1 MELVVLNPG
10 GVMGPT
16 LVGTLTGTSVG
27 MMHDMLHGK
36 MTMIPDIALGMVD
49 VRDVAKIHVKA
60 ISTPEAAGKRFVLA
74 SSEAIPMMR
83 IAKLLRLY
91 GYSKVSTRKAP
102 DLLLKFM
109 ALFNRDLKGVVSF
122 LGHKVG
128 YDNSET
134 KSILGWK
141 PTPIDISIVE
151 MASSLPV

>member
-1 MELVVLNPG
+1 
-10 GVMGPT
+10 MGPT

-27 MMHDMLHGK
+27 MMHDMLRGK
-36 MTMIPDIALGMVD
+36 MPMIPNIAVGMVD
-49 VRDVAKIHVKA
+49 VRDVAKVHVKA

-151 MASSLPV
+151 MASSIPV